1 MKKTLWTKNF
11 TTITLGTIVSSIGST
26 ALNLVLSFVVFSNTE
41 STFLFSIFSAISLIP
56 NLLLPLLLSAYID
69 RIPRKPII
77 VFLDFLNGC
86 TMFLFGYFI
95 LKYGFN
101 FNMFLTFSLIESC
114 ISSVYSISFQ
124 SLYPKLIPEGMSQ
137 KGYTVSSMIY
147 PTVTIIASPLGS
159 LLYTK
164 VGIGPIV
171 IAYGFLLWIASFFE
185 HFIDIHEE
193 TTIHSFDFKQYLN
206 DMKSAL
212 QYFKE
217 EKGIRY
223 TYMAMPFSQGFSE
236 GTEPLI
242 MAYFSSTPALGITL
256 YSFFTVSQFIG
267 RTLGG
272 IVNYK
277 IEYPK
282 EKRFSICYFVYIFYS
297 IMDGLLL
304 LLPYPFML
312 LDRAL
317 SGFCGINSATLRESS
332 VQNYIPDDK
341 RAKLNAFMNI
351 FYTLASII
359 CKLIFGALG
368 EFIQIKTLMISGSIC
383 LIGIYHFILY
393 NNREYI
399 KPIYNQNY

>member
-1 MKKTLWTKNF
+1 
-11 TTITLGTIVSSIGST
+11 
-26 ALNLVLSFVVFSNTE
+26 
-41 STFLFSIFSAISLIP
+41 
-56 NLLLPLLLSAYID
+56 
-69 RIPRKPII
+69 
-77 VFLDFLNGC
+77 
-86 TMFLFGYFI
+86 MFLI
-95 LKYGFN
+95 
-101 FNMFLTFSLIESC
+101 FSLIESC
-114 ISSVYSISFQ
+114 ISSVYSISYQ

-206 DMKSAL
+206 DMKSTL

-242 MAYFSSTPALGITL
+242 MAYFSSTPTLGITL

-297 IMDGLLL
+297 IMDGILL

-341 RAKLNAFMNI
+341 HFENYDDVVINLYILCLTDFRKYIEDRIEGSESEEGIRKMSYAFLDYLEKYSNRYEVVLKSKHFMHP
-351 FYTLASII
+351 LVREEDD
-359 CKLIFGALG
+359 KLIGNLLHFLDSYCRNREDIINASRIYRSMIAGFAFYESKGL
-368 EFIQIKTLMISGSIC
+368 FSLPMVTTRTTFDILINNYISYLKSIKTDS
-383 LIGIYHFILY
+383 H
-393 NNREYI
+393 
-399 KPIYNQNY
+399 PV